1 MSMVETNIYSLWG
14 AKQTA
19 KGSPAA
25 AATKKFLQVAG
36 DLNVNREDGSENW
49 SDGSKFGSSTD
60 WINTIGGAG
69 TPGIEAQS
77 DALAYLLWLF
87 HGAET
92 VTGAG
97 AAKTHKFEPGNSF
110 FWSTFWKRVGQ
121 TQIQRQ
127 KFNDCRIGSLV
138 IEGSTAN
145 KACRVTPNILSLDAG
160 EVFETDPVKAISTNP
175 VFIYTEGAGTFTIDT
190 VVMKGHSQFQ
200 LTFDEG
206 IQPVYGDD
214 VTVYDFARGNAKV
227 SLGVT
232 IYADSDGMAQY
243 NKLVYGEASP
253 AAGKKPI
260 KTQPT
265 YGSYGFD
272 LKKAAPLTDEFKF
285 LAEAVKWTPFD
296 AVAPAPDGGPTEI
309 SLAGE
314 LRLKAGKPLYTA
326 EVVNEDVAYTA

>member
-25 AATKKFLQVAG
+25 EATKKFLQVAG
-36 DLNVNREDGSENW
+36 DLNVNRDDGSENW

-60 WINTIGGAG
+60 WINSIGGAG
-69 TPGIEAQS
+69 SPGIEAQS

-92 VTGAG
+92 VTGTTPKVH
-97 AAKTHKFEPGNSF
+97 KTEPGNSF
-110 FWSTFWKRVGQ
+110 FWSTWWKRVGQ

-145 KACRVTPNILSLDAG
+145 KAVRVTPNVLSLDAG
-160 EVFETDPVKAISTNP
+160 EIFSSDPAKAISSNP
-175 VFIYTEGAGTFTIDT
+175 VFIYTEGSGTFTIDS
-190 VVMKGHSQFQ
+190 VVMRGHSQFSI
-200 LTFDEG
+200 TFDEG
-206 IQPVYGDD
+206 LTPVYGDD
-214 VTVYDFARGNAKV
+214 VTVYDFARGLAKV
-227 SLGVT
+227 TLGVT

-265 YGSYGFD
+265 YGSYSFN
-272 LKKAAPLTDEFKF
+272 LAKASPLTDAFKF
-285 LAEAVKWTPFD
+285 NAEAVKWTPFD

-314 LRLKAGKPLYTA
+314 LRLKTGKPLYTC
-326 EVVNEDVAYTA
+326 EVTNEDAAYTS